1 MTEQY
6 DLVPRPSAHIKTL
19 SRIGYTFVSAI
30 GDLIDNCIAANAKN
44 IWVNFYPNNGE
55 MELTI
60 RDDGCGMDKPNLI
73 ENMRLSCKDPS
84 DERKSRDLGRFGSGM
99 KTASFSQCR
108 KLIVVSKINNSQ
120 NTLASW
126 DLDLIERV
134 NEWTLLVS
142 EDIKSINFHDFEAFD
157 EQIHGTTVVW
167 RNFPRYYSLD
177 VAEKEK
183 MLGQDNANL
192 KNYLSLYFHKFLSA
206 NKNQINIFL
215 NHQKILAVN
224 PFLSELP
231 GYQEFPTEKFR
242 IRKGGFITITPHI
255 LPHESKLS
263 SEQLDALGGIDNIT
277 AKQGIYIY
285 RANRLIVE
293 GGWHGLAKLSLLGRL
308 ARIEVNV
315 PTSLDEEWST
325 DVKKSSLIIPE
336 KVKEK
341 LRRLSFTPQEKSK
354 RAYTYRGKLNET
366 NSFWNIRTNP
376 RDGLVSY
383 EFNIKN
389 EVLISLLNSMDS
401 DDQKEAII
409 KYLELL
415 VKELPLDN
423 IFEKVA
429 SKSVDQAQVDFDKLY
444 QELMSDG

>member
-1 MTEQY
+1 MKETFN
-6 DLVPRPSAHIKTL
+6 LVPKPSAHIKTL

-44 IWVNFYPNNGE
+44 IWVDFYPNDGE

-60 RDDGCGMDKPNLI
+60 RDDGCGMDKASLI

-84 DERKSRDLGRFGSGM
+84 DERDSGDLGRFGSGM

-108 KLIVVSKINNSQ
+108 KLIVVSKNDTSSQ
-120 NTLASW
+120 TIATW
-126 DLDLIERV
+126 DLDLIEKV

-142 EDIKSINFHDFEAFD
+142 EDIKNISFHDYEAFGD
-157 EQIHGTTVVW
+157 QAHGTTVVW
-167 RNFPRYYSLD
+167 RNFPRYNSLD
-177 VAEKEK
+177 MAEKEK
-183 MLGQDNANL
+183 ILGQDNATL
-192 KNYLSLYFHKFLSA
+192 KKYLSLYFHKFLSA
-206 NKNQINIFL
+206 NKNRISIYL
-215 NHQKILAVN
+215 NNQKISPVD
-224 PFLSELP
+224 PFLSGLP

-242 IRKGGFITITPHI
+242 IRKGGVITITPHI

-263 SEQLDALGGIDNIT
+263 AEQLDNLGGIDNIT

-315 PTSLDEEWST
+315 PTTLDEEWST

-341 LRRLSFTPQEKSK
+341 LRRLSVTPQQKSK
-354 RAYTYRGKLNET
+354 RAYTYRGKLDET

-376 RDGLVSY
+376 RDGMVSY

-389 EVLISLLNSMDS
+389 EVLISLLNCMDS
-401 DDQKEAII
+401 DDQKEAIL

-444 QELMSDG
+444 EELMSNG

>member
-30 GDLIDNCIAANAKN
+30 GDLVDNCIAANAKN
-44 IWVNFYPNNGE
+44 VWIDFYPNNGE
-55 MELTI
+55 IELTI
-60 RDDGCGMDKPNLI
+60 RDDGCGMDKSSLI

-84 DERKSRDLGRFGSGM
+84 DERENGDLGRFGSGM

-108 KLIVVSKINNSQ
+108 KLIVVSKNN
-120 NTLASW
+120 NPHTIASW

-142 EDIKSINFHDFEAFD
+142 DDIKKISFHDYEMFD
-157 EQIHGTTVVW
+157 EQSHGTTVVW

-177 VAEKEK
+177 MAEKEK

-192 KNYLSLYFHKFLSA
+192 KTYLSLYFHKFLST
-206 NKNQINIFL
+206 NKNRINIFL
-215 NHQKILAVN
+215 NNQKITPVD
-224 PFLSELP
+224 PFLSGLP

-242 IRKGGFITITPHI
+242 IRKGGSITITPHI

-263 SEQLDALGGIDNIT
+263 DEQLDTLGGIDNIT

-315 PTSLDEEWST
+315 PTTLDEEWST

-366 NSFWNIRTNP
+366 NSFWNIRTNS
-376 RDGLVSY
+376 RNGMISY
-383 EFNIKN
+383 EFNAKN
-389 EVLISLLNSMDS
+389 EVLISLLNCMESN
-401 DDQKEAII
+401 DQKEAIL

-415 VKELPLDN
+415 VKELPLDS

-429 SKSVDQAQVDFDKLY
+429 SKSVDQTEVDFDKLY
-444 QELMSDG
+444 EELMHGR